1 MIRTGGFASGFF
13 NTPIVFEERVPER
26 IVRQAMGLTGVS
38 W

>member
-13 NTPIVFEERVPER
+13 NILIVFEERVPEQ
-26 IVRQAMGLTGVS
+26 IVRQTMGLTSVS